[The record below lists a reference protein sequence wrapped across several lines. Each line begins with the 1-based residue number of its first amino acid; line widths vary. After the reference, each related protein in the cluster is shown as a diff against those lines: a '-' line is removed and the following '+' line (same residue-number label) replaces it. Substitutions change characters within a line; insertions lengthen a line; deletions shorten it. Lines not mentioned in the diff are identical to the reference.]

1 MKDMNQTVVITG
13 GSKGIGA
20 STAMLFAERGAKTV
34 IIADIID
41 EQAEKTASLIREK
54 TGCEAVYRRTDVSS
68 EESVHVLF
76 EYARERFGGADVL
89 VNCAGICSQES
100 IEEMDGGKF
109 DRAIGVNLRGTYLC
123 SREALADMKAKR
135 HGKIVN
141 FSSISGQIGGIATAP
156 SYAAS
161 KGGIIS
167 LTLSFAKAAAPFNV
181 NVNAV
186 APGMI
191 DTDMA
196 MSHFNPQNV
205 PLNRIGTPRD
215 VASVVWFLASE
226 DSSYMTGTILS
237 VNGGMFM
244 YSI

>member
-1 MKDMNQTVVITG
+1 MNNSDRTVIITG
-13 GSKGIGA
+13 GAKGIGA
-20 STAMLFAERGAKTV
+20 STAMLFAERGTKTI
-34 IIADIID
+34 IIADVID
-41 EQAEKTASLIREK
+41 KKAKETCNLIRKK
-54 TGCEAVYRRTDVSS
+54 TSCEAAYKYTDISC
-68 EESVHVLF
+68 ENSVHELF
-76 EYARERFGGADVL
+76 KYVRERFGGVDVL
-89 VNCAGICSQES
+89 INCAGICSQES
-100 IEEMDGGKF
+100 IEEMDGNKF
-109 DRAIGVNLRGTYLC
+109 DKAIDINLRGTYLC
-123 SREALADMKAKR
+123 SREAFVDMKTKKY
-135 HGKIVN
+135 GKIIN
-141 FSSISGQIGGIATAP
+141 FTSVSGQIGGIATAP

-161 KGGIIS
+161 KGGVIS

-186 APGMI
+186 APGLI

-196 MSHFNPQNV
+196 MSHFTPQMV